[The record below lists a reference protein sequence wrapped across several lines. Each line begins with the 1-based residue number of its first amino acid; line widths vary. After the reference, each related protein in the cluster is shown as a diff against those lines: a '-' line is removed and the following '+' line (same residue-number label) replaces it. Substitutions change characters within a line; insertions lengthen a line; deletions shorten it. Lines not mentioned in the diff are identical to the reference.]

1 MLLCVLPLFLGDP
14 TPLPS
19 RIEAVTLYGTSALV
33 RRKSE
38 LAAGGSYVLQGL
50 PDALA
55 PENVRVRCEGGDVV
69 DVEVR
74 RRVVDQVPSA
84 RVQELRDRLTA
95 LQREMKVLEDERSVL
110 KTMLGHLQSL
120 MNLSTTAQGRDVET
134 GKPTVEAWA
143 ASWKF
148 SSERLAENVAAT
160 REVEWKIEAK
170 SKEVQEAQA
179 ELGRCQG
186 AGTVA
191 LYDVLV
197 EVVAPARASL
207 DVEYLVGRTG
217 WEPAYDLRASRDLK
231 AVELA
236 YRARVWQQTGEDWPD
251 VDLVLSTASPQRG
264 AQGPEPRP
272 VWLSLYEPPIAMR
285 GLGYADG
292 ADRAVPATV
301 APEERAKKSALRAE
315 LDGENDAAEPAP
327 RPFAAVESQGL
338 SVHFRLAQKESI
350 ESRELP
356 TTVLVGSAELGIT
369 PERVCVPSLDTTVWL
384 RAKTKNTSPWVLLPG
399 RAAVFFGADYLG
411 PAQIDTVQTGQ
422 ELTLHL
428 GADPGITC
436 ERSQTRDLSKGP
448 GFLSSKAHRLEAWRT
463 HFENHGTV
471 GTAPDGSVE
480 LIVRDVLPRTQNDQI
495 EVELSKTDPK
505 PSADDR
511 WKQDREE
518 KGIVTWLVRVP
529 PGEKGADVVF
539 ETEVTYPKGAKLVRN

>member
-1 MLLCVLPLFLGDP
+1 
-14 TPLPS
+14 
-19 RIEAVTLYGTSALV
+19 
-33 RRKSE
+33 
-38 LAAGGSYVLQGL
+38 
-50 PDALA
+50 
-55 PENVRVRCEGGDVV
+55 
-69 DVEVR
+69 
-74 RRVVDQVPSA
+74 
-84 RVQELRDRLTA
+84 
-95 LQREMKVLEDERSVL
+95 
-110 KTMLGHLQSL
+110 
-120 MNLSTTAQGRDVET
+120 
-134 GKPTVEAWA
+134 
-143 ASWKF
+143 
-148 SSERLAENVAAT
+148 
-160 REVEWKIEAK
+160 
-170 SKEVQEAQA
+170 
-179 ELGRCQG
+179 
-186 AGTVA
+186 
-191 LYDVLV
+191 
-197 EVVAPARASL
+197 
-207 DVEYLVGRTG
+207 
-217 WEPAYDLRASRDLK
+217 
-231 AVELA
+231 
-236 YRARVWQQTGEDWPD
+236 
-251 VDLVLSTASPQRG
+251 
-264 AQGPEPRP
+264 
-272 VWLSLYEPPIAMR
+272 
-285 GLGYADG
+285 
-292 ADRAVPATV
+292 
-301 APEERAKKSALRAE
+301 
-315 LDGENDAAEPAP
+315 
-327 RPFAAVESQGL
+327 
-338 SVHFRLAQKESI
+338 VHFRLAQKESI

-518 KGIVTWLVRVP
+518 KGIVTWLVRIP